1 MILVVVPLLNHACG
15 PRVGGTLVGGQW
27 EDEPVETFAAKS
39 LGFVA
44 SSALPLPLPAEN
56 GGGSCWTCDPV
67 TFP

>member
-44 SSALPLPLPAEN
+44 LPCLSLFPRRTGAVRV
-56 GGGSCWTCDPV
+56 GHV
-67 TFP
+67 TP